1 MAPHEA
7 DRTALDLLDSHLE
20 AVWDAAAARV
30 RAVEAP
36 LPAVP
41 EGPAGAAAD
50 GPGPEL
56 LRWGL
61 GELARMPREPADVFA
76 RGAGTL
82 LTEFRRRRS
91 PWNAAAL
98 RLLDDPYVF
107 LATGPRR
114 HEDWARDVL
123 AVMHREVPDPR
134 GWLRMD
140 PDRLNASGRLSSP
153 AYPFAPPPA
162 AEFADRLHRLEPH
175 AAVAAVTVMAEEWMS
190 EPRPVRDRPD
200 VDGLTADARTL
211 LARYGPDARFWT
223 NAVAAAANPA
233 PDFLATGLGGHSAHS
248 FLTGAYVNGLDLF
261 DELGVIAVS
270 GDEVGVFWSIGAY

>member
-1 MAPHEA
+1 MAPHD
-7 DRTALDLLDSHLE
+7 DRAALDLLDAHLE
-20 AVWDAAAARV
+20 ALWDAAAARA
-30 RAVEAP
+30 RGVEAP
-36 LPAVP
+36 LPGVP
-41 EGPAGAAAD
+41 GGLAGSAAD
-50 GPGPEL
+50 PAPEL

-61 GELARMPREPADVFA
+61 GGLARMPREPADLFA
-76 RGAGTL
+76 REAGTL
-82 LTEFRRRRS
+82 VAEFRRRRS

-98 RLLDDPYVF
+98 RLLGDPCVF
-107 LATGPRR
+107 VATGPRR

-123 AVMHREVPDPR
+123 ALMRREVPDPR

-140 PDRLNASGRLSSP
+140 PDRLDDSARHAAP

-162 AEFADRLHRLEPH
+162 AELPRRVHRLEPH
-175 AAVAAVTVMAEEWMS
+175 AAVAALTVMAEEWTH
-190 EPRPVRDRPD
+190 EPRPALDRPD

-223 NAVAAAANPA
+223 NAVAAAADPA
-233 PDFLATGLGGHSAHS
+233 PDFLATGLRGHSAHS

-261 DELGVIAVS
+261 GELGLIAVS